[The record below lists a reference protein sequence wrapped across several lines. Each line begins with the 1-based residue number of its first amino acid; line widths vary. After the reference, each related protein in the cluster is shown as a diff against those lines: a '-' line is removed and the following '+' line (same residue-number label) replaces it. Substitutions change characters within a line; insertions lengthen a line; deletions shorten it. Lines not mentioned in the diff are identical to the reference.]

1 MSRPQLS
8 PEEQQRQRIKAFAR
22 YGGLAFQLFGS
33 VLAGVFIGKWLDQ
46 KLGNTKPVFAVFGAI
61 FFLIAALWVVFR
73 SILNEKK

>member
-1 MSRPQLS
+1 
-8 PEEQQRQRIKAFAR
+8 
-22 YGGLAFQLFGS
+22 LAFQLFGS
-33 VLAGVFIGKWLDQ
+33 VLAGVLIGKWLDR